1 MDFHFLLPHI
11 IGHHDQQQDSSEG
24 SRDLQGTGQQP
35 RVNETPPSQQPSQ
48 ASGVATPTMQNQPT
62 SPVAAA
68 KRSKFGKQS
77 ITFDQLVTYM
87 HVHVTTHIHVH
98 TQNHSLVPRLLPR
111 FQKIKMPGDETT
123 KSCT

>member
-1 MDFHFLLPHI
+1 MDFHSLLPHI

-24 SRDLQGTGQQP
+24 SRDLQETGQQL
-35 RVNETPPSQQPSQ
+35 RVNEILPSQQPSQ
-48 ASGVATPTMQNQPT
+48 ASGVATPM
-62 SPVAAA
+62 SPVAAV

-87 HVHVTTHIHVH
+87 HVHVTAHIHVH
-98 TQNHSLVPRLLPR
+98 TQSHSIVPRPLPR

-123 KSCT
+123 KSCTRVPAKL

>member
-1 MDFHFLLPHI
+1 MDFHSLLPHI

-35 RVNETPPSQQPSQ
+35 RVNEILPSQQPSQ
-48 ASGVATPTMQNQPT
+48 VSGVATPTMQNQPT
-62 SPVAAA
+62 SPVAAV

-87 HVHVTTHIHVH
+87 HVHVTAHIHVY
-98 TQNHSLVPRLLPR
+98 TQNHSIVPRPLPH
-111 FQKIKMPGDETT
+111 FQKIKMPEDETT